1 MDTPGSEKS
10 WRTDGIEPT
19 YVMDDPLR
27 PRESIRGW
35 QLGGTFALEEK
46 YLDPLV
52 AWCEFVP
59 RGSKNGSSMLATFH
73 LHESSPHGGQLR
85 VWKILDQGSDGRLLT
100 EQLSRERSRQYF
112 DRSENLGF
120 GDNASPILSALDA
133 AAKARSEEDA
143 IAAQREREQDPHIA
157 LEEEIS
163 DVLWA
168 HSEPEEREE
177 GRRELR
183 ALFDRLP
190 REAFTEI
197 AVRIA
202 YSYLDAADE
211 LSTLQGHLD
220 DAE

>member
-1 MDTPGSEKS
+1 MDEPGSEKS

-19 YVMDDPLR
+19 YVLDDVLR
-27 PRESIRGW
+27 PSETIRGW
-35 QLGGTFALEEK
+35 LLGGTFALEEK
-46 YLDPLV
+46 YLQPLV

-59 RGSKNGSSMLATFH
+59 RRSKNGTPLLATFH
-73 LHESSPHGGQLR
+73 LHEASPHGGQFR
-85 VWKILDQGSDGRLLT
+85 FWKILDPGPDGRVLT
-100 EQLSRERSRQYF
+100 EKLSEDQGRRYL
-112 DRSENLGF
+112 DRSEHLGL
-120 GDNASPILSALDA
+120 GDNASPILRALDA
-133 AAKARSEEDA
+133 AAKARSEDDA

-163 DVLWA
+163 DVLWE

-197 AVRIA
+197 AVRLA

-211 LSTLQGHLD
+211 LATLQGHLD